1 MQKADIYDDKSD
13 FLIVLYFMEIYVRQ
27 MMIIY
32 IKMFVE
38 NHEWHDR
45 SLASLSSFAIF
56 CHASERDPAIRTVQ
70 AEPHLHVIIS
80 VGVSPVCFL
89 NTLLK

>member
-13 FLIVLYFMEIYVRQ
+13 ILIDLYFLEIYVRQ

-56 CHASERDPAIRTVQ
+56 CPMQ
-70 AEPHLHVIIS
+70 ANGILQSGPFRQNRIS
-80 VGVSPVCFL
+80 MSSSL
-89 NTLLK
+89 SA